1 MTKKSSLIWELLRKG
16 VHLSGLLIVVGY
28 TLILY
33 FFSERIAILATTA
46 LLLILLEIEYIRIE
60 HKPRIAMM
68 FNDLFRKRERDNI
81 SGAVFLVISCII
93 CFAAFDYWVAV
104 VALFMAVF
112 GDLFAAIIG
121 KLFGT
126 TRIYNKKTVL
136 GSFSGL
142 AANLL
147 AGILILPNLPYLIIP
162 MAFIAGV
169 TEVLTNKID
178 DNLTVPLFAG
188 FAGQMMVYFFQFEL
202 PPVDF
207 TFLGLF

>member
-1 MTKKSSLIWELLRKG
+1 MLKKSLIWELLRKG

-33 FFSERIAILATTA
+33 FFSERVAILATTA

-60 HKPRIAMM
+60 HKPRIAAM
-68 FNDLFRKRERDNI
+68 FNDLFRKHERDNI

-93 CFAAFDYWVAV
+93 CFAAFDYWIAV

-162 MAFIAGV
+162 MAFIAGI

-188 FAGQMMVYFFQFEL
+188 FLGQMMVYFFQFEL